1 VTTPTVPPSPTP
13 PSPATPATP
22 AGTGTAVLPPSRLPK
37 LRDFLRI
44 MVKESAS
51 DLVLKANGCP
61 AVRVAGVIRFLGDQ
75 PLPPE
80 LMRSYVDEVISERMR
95 EEFDTRGAI
104 DTAVALPGVGRFRC
118 NAFHQCGELG
128 IVFRAI
134 KNEIPSFK
142 DLNLP
147 VDPLKRLASLKRGL
161 VLATGIAGSGKS
173 TTLASMIEYVNR
185 TMNKHIITIEDPV
198 EFRFEDKRSIINQR
212 EVSVDVDSFSSAL
225 RQSLRQSPDV
235 ILIGEMRDAET
246 VAAAISAAE
255 TGHLVFSTLHT
266 VNAVQ
271 TVERIISFFP
281 PHQHELVRL
290 QLALNLAGVCSLRLV
305 KNKDGTAM
313 VPAVELLINT
323 PTVRELLE
331 QGQTRML
338 PKALAEGGYYGTMTF
353 NQSLIRLFQAGN
365 ISLEDALAASDNP
378 DDLKRQMRG
387 ITQGGTSK
395 PATR

>member
-1 VTTPTVPPSPTP
+1 VTNSNPGPTAPPAAPAAPT
-13 PSPATPATP
+13 A
-22 AGTGTAVLPPSRLPK
+22 SRAPK

-44 MVKESAS
+44 MVKENAS
-51 DLVLKANGCP
+51 DLVLKAHGCP
-61 AVRVAGVIRFLGDQ
+61 AVRVAGQIRFLGDQ

-80 LMRSYVDEVISERMR
+80 LLQSFLAEALDARGLR
-95 EEFDTRGAI
+95 EFEATGAA
-104 DTAVALPGVGRFRC
+104 DSAVAVPGVGRFRC
-118 NAFHQCGELG
+118 NAFHQCGEVG
-128 IVFRAI
+128 FVFRAI

-173 TTLASMIEYVNR
+173 TTLASMLEFVNR
-185 TMNKHIITIEDPV
+185 TMNKHIVTIEDPI
-198 EFRFEDKRSIINQR
+198 EFRFEDKRSIVNQR
-212 EVSVDVDSFSSAL
+212 EIGPDVQSFSQAL
-225 RQSLRQSPDV
+225 RQAMRQSPDV

-246 VAAAISAAE
+246 VSAAIQAAE

-290 QLALNLAGVCSLRLV
+290 QLALNLAGVCSLRLI
-305 KNKDGTAM
+305 KNKEGNGM
-313 VPAVELLINT
+313 VPAVELLMNT

-331 QGQTRML
+331 QGSTRML
-338 PKALAEGGYYGTMTF
+338 PKALTEGAYYGTMTF

-365 ISLEDALAASDNP
+365 ISLEDALASSDNP
-378 DDLKRQMRG
+378 DELKMQMRG
-387 ITQGGTSK
+387 ITQGSGV
-395 PATR
+395 R

>member
-1 VTTPTVPPSPTP
+1 MSISGSRISTLSSPNNQPT
-13 PSPATPATP
+13 SPA
-22 AGTGTAVLPPSRLPK
+22 GRLPK

-44 MVKESAS
+44 MVKENAS

-75 PLPPE
+75 PLPAE
-80 LMRSYVDEVISERMR
+80 LVRGFVAEVLSERGER
-95 EEFDTRGAI
+95 EFAEHGAT

-118 NAFHQCGELG
+118 NAFHQCGEQGL
-128 IVFRAI
+128 VFRAI
-134 KNEIPSFK
+134 KSEIPSFK

-147 VDPLKRLASLKRGL
+147 VEPLKRLASLKRGL

-173 TTLASMIEYVNR
+173 TTLASMLEYVNR
-185 TMNKHIITIEDPV
+185 TMNKHIVTVEDPV
-198 EFRFEDKRSIINQR
+198 EFRFEDKRSIVNQR
-212 EVSVDVDSFSSAL
+212 EIGTDVSSFPQAL
-225 RQSLRQSPDV
+225 RQALRQSPDV

-246 VAAAISAAE
+246 VSAAISAAE

-281 PHQHELVRL
+281 PHQHELVRM
-290 QLALNLAGVCSLRLV
+290 QLALNLAGVCSLRLI

-313 VPAVELLINT
+313 VPAVELMINT
-323 PTVRELLE
+323 PTVRDLLE
-331 QGQTRML
+331 QGETRML
-338 PKALAEGGYYGTMTF
+338 PKALAEGSYYGTMTF

-365 ISLEDALAASDNP
+365 INLEDALAASDNP
-378 DDLKRQMRG
+378 DDLKMQMRG
-387 ITQGGTSK
+387 ITTGAGPR
-395 PATR
+395 PANA

>member
-1 VTTPTVPPSPTP
+1 MAAAPGVGAAGGAPR
-13 PSPATPATP
+13 PAPK
-22 AGTGTAVLPPSRLPK
+22 LPK

-51 DLVLKANGCP
+51 DLVLKTHGCP

-75 PLPPE
+75 PLTPE
-80 LMRSYVDEVISERMR
+80 VMRSYADEILGERGR
-95 EEFDTRGAI
+95 KEFETTGAT
-104 DTAVALPGVGRFRC
+104 DTAVAVPGVGRFRC
-118 NAFHQCGELG
+118 NAFHQCGEFG
-128 IVFRAI
+128 FVFRAI

-173 TTLASMIEYVNR
+173 TTLASMIEFVNR
-185 TMNKHIITIEDPV
+185 TMNKHIVTIEDPI
-198 EFRFEDKRSIINQR
+198 EFRFEDKRSIVNQR
-212 EVSVDVDSFSSAL
+212 EVGADVVNFASAL
-225 RQSLRQSPDV
+225 RQALRQSPDV

-271 TVERIISFFP
+271 TVERIITFFP

-305 KNKDGTAM
+305 KNKEGTAM

-338 PKALAEGGYYGTMTF
+338 PKALQEGSYYGTMTF

-378 DDLKRQMRG
+378 DELKMQMRG
-387 ITQGGTSK
+387 ITQGASVR
-395 PATR
+395 PSPV

>member
-1 VTTPTVPPSPTP
+1 VTSQSATP
-13 PSPATPATP
+13 PSI
-22 AGTGTAVLPPSRLPK
+22 PPGRLPK

-44 MVKESAS
+44 MVKENAS
-51 DLVLKANGCP
+51 DLVLKTNGCP

-75 PLPPE
+75 PLPSD
-80 LMRSYVDEVISERMR
+80 LMRSYVDEVLTERGRR
-95 EEFDTRGAI
+95 EFQEAGAT
-104 DTAVALPGVGRFRC
+104 DTAVVVPGVGRFRC
-118 NAFHQCGELG
+118 NAFHQCGDIG
-128 IVFRAI
+128 FVFRAI
-134 KNEIPSFK
+134 KQEIPSFK

-161 VLATGIAGSGKS
+161 VLATGVAGSGKS
-173 TTLASMIEYVNR
+173 TTLASMVEFVNR
-185 TMNKHIITIEDPV
+185 TMNKHIITIEDPI
-198 EFRFEDKRSIINQR
+198 EFRFEDKRSMVNQR
-212 EVSVDVDSFSSAL
+212 EVGVDVSNFAAAL
-225 RQSLRQSPDV
+225 RQAMRQSPDV

-246 VAAAISAAE
+246 VSAAISAAE

-271 TVERIISFFP
+271 TVERIITFFP

-313 VPAVELLINT
+313 VPAVEMLINT

-331 QGQTRML
+331 AGQTRLL
-338 PKALAEGGYYGTMTF
+338 PKALTEGSYYGTMTF

-365 ISLEDALAASDNP
+365 ISLEDALASSDNP
-378 DDLKRQMRG
+378 DELKMQMRG
-387 ITQGGTSK
+387 ITQGSASSR
-395 PATR
+395 PAS